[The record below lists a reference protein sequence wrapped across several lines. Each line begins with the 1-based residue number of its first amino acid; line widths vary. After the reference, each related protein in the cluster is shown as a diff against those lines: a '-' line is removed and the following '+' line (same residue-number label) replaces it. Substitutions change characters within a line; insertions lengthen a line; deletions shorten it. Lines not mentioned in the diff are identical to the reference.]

1 MPFHHVVSMYH
12 TLHCIKCLDFRY
24 SKQRYGKKGGYRRI
38 FISQK
43 KIILKPLA
51 ILYTLKGLRIH
62 DLSSIIGVSTK
73 TVYEWT
79 KSARSYNKIDRRKGK
94 QPDRLV
100 KRLSKMILRNSLVK
114 ILLVFNK
121 LLTKGLVINE
131 IILSK
136 LLDED

>member
-1 MPFHHVVSMYH
+1 MTFKHLVSMDH
-12 TLHCIKCLDFRY
+12 TIHCEKCRDFRY
-24 SKQRYGKKGGYRRI
+24 NKQRYGKKGAYRRI

-73 TVYEWT
+73 TISEWT
-79 KSARSYNKIDRRKGK
+79 KGARSYNRIDRRKGK
-94 QPDRLV
+94 QPDRLI

-114 ILLVFNK
+114 ILFTFNK
-121 LLTKGLVINE
+121 LLTAGLGTNK

-136 LLDED
+136 LLDDD